1 MKKEEERRRNHRE
14 KIMVCPIPYG
24 DHNNVS
30 TGRKSSKQRCTNR
43 CHKYKTV
50 DCGNEKGLITK
61 YECPHLG
68 RRSLY
73 FVDTKQQH
81 VSVKRLRYVV
91 LLTQMYYIIGWV
103 GKQGYGAMCVKK
115 LPRTLFSVPTADL
128 VFTIL
133 K

>member
-1 MKKEEERRRNHRE
+1 MKKEEERRRNHMG

-43 CHKYKTV
+43 CLKYKTV
-50 DCGNEKGLITK
+50 DCRNEKGLITK

-73 FVDTKQQH
+73 FVDTKQQY
-81 VSVKRLRYVV
+81 VSLKRLRYVV
-91 LLTQMYYIIGWV
+91 LLTQMYYITGWV
-103 GKQGYGAMCVKK
+103 GNMVTGQCALKRRHE
-115 LPRTLFSVPTADL
+115 LFFSVPTADRCSR
-128 VFTIL
+128 F
-133 K
+133 